1 MLGPALGPRVPGERG
16 MLWGS
21 AQVSWLG
28 RGGGAGRWWQLW
40 TRQSRGVVGTLLVGT
55 DLLLLAAP
63 ITSPLLLSIY
73 LITMTTHPM
82 LSNTGGGGR
91 AKR

>member
-28 RGGGAGRWWQLW
+28 RGGAQ
-40 TRQSRGVVGTLLVGT
+40 
-55 DLLLLAAP
+55 
-63 ITSPLLLSIY
+63 
-73 LITMTTHPM
+73 
-82 LSNTGGGGR
+82 GGGGSCGPGR
-91 AKR
+91 AEEWWEPSWWELTFFYLQLPSQAPFCSASISSP